1 MNDLT
6 LDSRE
11 GLPDALRV
19 LMEEYPRAGWEA
31 QDGFHGLIS
40 FWLDRHLM
48 FRRLL
53 DHLMQDSQQML
64 DGNMDYQNYQARLSR
79 FGGMFV
85 GDLHGHHHIEDAHY
99 FPVLEKLDA
108 RLEAGFKILD
118 ADHHALDRHLQD
130 FTNTANLVLQA
141 PMASADRSLI
151 GGFNSSLTDVKKLL
165 DRHLIDEEEL
175 VVPVLLKH
183 GTAGLE

>member
-1 MNDLT
+1 MSDLT
-6 LDSRE
+6 LESRE

-19 LMEEYPRAGWEA
+19 LMEEYPREGWET
-31 QDGFHGLIS
+31 QGGFHGLIS

-64 DGNMDYQNYQARLSR
+64 DGNMDHQTYQARLSR

-99 FPVLEKLDA
+99 FPVLEKLDP
-108 RLEAGFKILD
+108 RLETGFRILD
-118 ADHHALDRHLQD
+118 ADHHALDRCLQD
-130 FTNTANLVLQA
+130 FTNAANLVLQA
-141 PMASADRSLI
+141 PLASADRGVI
-151 GGFNSSLTDVKKLL
+151 GGFNHSLTDVKKLL